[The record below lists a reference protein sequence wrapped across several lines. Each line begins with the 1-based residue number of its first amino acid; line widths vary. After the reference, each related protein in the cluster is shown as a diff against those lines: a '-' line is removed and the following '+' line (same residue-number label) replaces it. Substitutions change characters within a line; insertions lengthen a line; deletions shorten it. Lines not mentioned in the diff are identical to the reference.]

1 MTVVSIFLIGWSF
14 FAPEQAAAQAVFGVS
29 RDSTVTFDV
38 FAGATSQIDRLRVVD
53 GMDTFADF
61 PFHADYMA
69 YDASSDGA
77 GSASGVLDLTEVISA
92 AGNSIVIDVYRS
104 SSGAANSIVGIGVG
118 SAQLNNTYNL
128 YFDVIG
134 PFNFELTAYLENDPL
149 GNYAGS
155 ILFDDTSL
163 VVPPILS
170 ESSTIAPV
178 VISGTLASGTYRLR
192 AVMSG
197 TVFANASSQGPVTG
211 LGNYGMTLELFVPEP
226 GFSALLGSGILGIL
240 ALVGFRSSVVSH

>member
-1 MTVVSIFLIGWSF
+1 MISRFQMMVVSILIMVGSF
-14 FAPEQAAAQAVFGVS
+14 FAPDRAVAQSVFGVS

-38 FAGATSQIDRLRVVD
+38 FAGATSQVDRLRVVD

-69 YDASSDGA
+69 YDASSNGA
-77 GSASGVLDLTEVISA
+77 GSASGVLDLTELISA
-92 AGNSIVIDVYRS
+92 TENSIVIDAYRAS
-104 SSGAANSIVGIGVG
+104 GGAANSIVGVGVG

-128 YFDVIG
+128 YFDVVG
-134 PFNFELTAYLENDPL
+134 PLDFVLTAYLENDPL

-163 VVPPILS
+163 AVPPILS

-178 VISGTLASGTYRLR
+178 VISGTLATGTYRLG
-192 AVMSG
+192 AAMSG
-197 TVFANASSQGPVTG
+197 TTFANASSQGPFTG

-226 GFSALLGSGILGIL
+226 GLSALLGSGILW
-240 ALVGFRSSVVSH
+240 LVGLVRLH